1 MLRQALFIAVKD
13 LRYLRRESCS
23 LANASAACCGAGRRL
38 VAQRDYARLDATFA
52 KGTALGVGDGCDASP
67 DQFWSSSVRKSSF

>member
-23 LANASAACCGAGRRL
+23 LANESAACCGAGRL
-38 VAQRDYARLDATFA
+38 VAQRDYAGLDATFA
-52 KGTALGVGDGCDASP
+52 KSTALGVGDGCDASP
-67 DQFWSSSVRKSSF
+67 DQFWPSSVRKSLF